1 MNNRTIKAERCP
13 NCESPL
19 AGENFCPECGQK
31 NDTRR
36 FTFWHFISESVSH
49 FLAFDGRFF
58 TTFKKIISRPGLVP
72 KEFIKGKRMKYMNP
86 LRLYFISS
94 IILLFV
100 AQLGNERTAAKIDE
114 TEANEELTT
123 GQKDS
128 IITKELDALP
138 GVPLNLTLDTASQNH
153 LVDLI
158 EQLMDYSKAHPSEPA
173 ATALENN
180 NLENTFWHRFLY
192 HQAAK
197 ISNFEIGEF
206 NKYLRSKMFWVL
218 FFFLPVLAL
227 LLKLLYIRR
236 DFYYTEHLFFTF
248 YSQAVYFMILTVALL
263 FNPPAIPIT
272 IGSLL
277 FVVYLYLSMKRFYDQ
292 SSTKTF
298 FKLALLNILVLPAF
312 GVFFLLATLVVFI
325 LF

>member
-1 MNNRTIKAERCP
+1 MTKAERCP
-13 NCESPL
+13 NCDFSL
-19 AGENFCPECGQK
+19 SGEIFCPNCGQK

-58 TTFKKIISRPGLVP
+58 TTFKKLATRPGFVP
-72 KEFIKGKRMKYMNP
+72 KEYIQGKKMKYMNP

-100 AQLGNERTAAKIDE
+100 ANTSGDRVADNVDK
-114 TEANEELTT
+114 TEEKEELSTEE
-123 GQKDS
+123 KDS
-128 IITKELDALP
+128 IITEELDALP
-138 GVPLNLTLDTASQNH
+138 GIPLNFSIDTASKH
-153 LVDLI
+153 DLSSRI
-158 EQLMDYSKAHPSEPA
+158 EQMIDYSEAHPSESTV
-173 ATALENN
+173 TALAKNQ
-180 NLENTFWHRFLY
+180 LENPFWTRLLY
-192 HQAAK
+192 HQASK
-197 ISNFEIGEF
+197 ISNFDTEES

-218 FFFLPVLAL
+218 FFFLPILAL

-248 YSQAVYFMILTVALL
+248 YSQAVYFMILSLALIWPSPETL
-263 FNPPAIPIT
+263 VI

-277 FVVYLYLSMKRFYDQ
+277 FLVYLYLSMKRFYSQ
-292 SSTKTF
+292 SSSKTF
-298 FKLALLNILVLPAF
+298 FKLILLNLLAIPTF
-312 GVFFLLATLVVFI
+312 GAFFLLATIIVFI